1 MSSGCWLPRSEILQ
15 ALKMSCGKFD
25 RGLGTTLKWK
35 FDGHR
40 KKYFLPTGMMP
51 PEVQKAYSGMVIE
64 LDEDAG
70 QVEDILGDI
79 TSLPPGAAQL
89 MGDELTAAR
98 LSNLKARTALIE
110 QKLEEQKQTIW
121 NEWNEE
127 FFDAFAEAFSR
138 FKNELISL
146 HLNEEQLA
154 TLTGKLEG
162 ALELMK
168 DRLDAMWSRFRETEK
183 EQQR

>member
-51 PEVQKAYSGMVIE
+51 PEVKKAYSGMVIE
-64 LDEDAG
+64 LDGDAE

-146 HLNEEQLA
+146 HLSEEQLA
-154 TLTGKLEG
+154 ALTGKLEG
-162 ALELMK
+162 ALGLMK
-168 DRLDAMWSRFRETEK
+168 DRLDAMWTKFKEGEK
-183 EQQR
+183 GQEQ

>member
-1 MSSGCWLPRSEILQ
+1 M
-15 ALKMSCGKFD
+15 K
-25 RGLGTTLKWK
+25 
-35 FDGHR
+35 
-40 KKYFLPTGMMP
+40 
-51 PEVQKAYSGMVIE
+51 KAYSGMIIE

-154 TLTGKLEG
+154 TLTAKLEG

>member
-51 PEVQKAYSGMVIE
+51 PEVKKAYSGMVIE
-64 LDEDAG
+64 LDEDAE

-79 TSLPPGAAQL
+79 TALQGNAAL
-89 MGDELTAAR
+89 SNDELTAAR
-98 LSNLKARTALIE
+98 LDNLKARTALIE

-121 NEWNEE
+121 NEWNMA
-127 FFDAFAEAFSR
+127 FFDAFAEAFSK

-146 HLNEEQLA
+146 HLNEGQIAALA
-154 TLTGKLEG
+154 GKLEN
-162 ALELMK
+162 ALKLMQDK
-168 DRLDAMWSRFRETEK
+168 LDAMWTKFKEGEK
-183 EQQR
+183 GQEQ

>member
-40 KKYFLPTGMMP
+40 KKYFLPTDMMP
-51 PEVQKAYSGMVIE
+51 PDVKKAYSGMVIE
-64 LDEDAG
+64 LDGDAE

-110 QKLEEQKQTIW
+110 QKLEEQKQAIW

-127 FFDAFAEAFSR
+127 FFDAFTEAFSK

-146 HLNEEQLA
+146 HLNEEQIA
-154 TLTGKLEG
+154 TLAGKLEN
-162 ALELMK
+162 ALKLMQDK
-168 DRLDAMWSRFRETEK
+168 LDAMWAKFKEGEK
-183 EQQR
+183 GQEQ